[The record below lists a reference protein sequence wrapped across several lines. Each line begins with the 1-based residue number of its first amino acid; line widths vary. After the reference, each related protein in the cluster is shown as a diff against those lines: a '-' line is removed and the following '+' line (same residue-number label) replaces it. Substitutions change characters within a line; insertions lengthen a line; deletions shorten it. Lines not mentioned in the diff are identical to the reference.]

1 MNRLIII
8 LTAILLSLPA
18 GAARRPAKR
27 TAADNRTNLTA
38 AEQAFYAYDFDLA
51 DEKLSQYLARR
62 SKADEEKDMTDGED
76 WAERLGAMITLGKS
90 MLDRVENVEIIDSV
104 NVPYEGFIGAL
115 RLARSA
121 GRITDEEAIARIVNE
136 ETLERMGLAYLTGTA
151 FVTEN
156 GEDVLWAAADTASN
170 SAALY
175 ESLRLAD
182 GTWEEPRKMF
192 DYSSVFGS
200 EDNGNVSMPFLMNDG
215 VTLYFAADGPES
227 LGGLDIFLTRNDGGG
242 FLQPSNIGM
251 PYNSPFNDYLYAID
265 EENGVGWWVT
275 DRNELQ
281 DSVTVYTFIPKEV
294 RVNYSVDLPDL
305 ASRARVTSIADTQTG
320 EDRSA
325 LLRRLRNG
333 SGTSESEAR
342 REFDFALPD
351 GRVLHRLSDFS
362 SPMAR
367 NAMKDYLRALKEEDK
382 LRGEL
387 DGLRWRYGAGDRSVS
402 REILSLEDRLE
413 RMRANLTDL
422 SNRVVTAEN

>member
-1 MNRLIII
+1 
-8 LTAILLSLPA
+8 
-18 GAARRPAKR
+18 
-27 TAADNRTNLTA
+27 
-38 AEQAFYAYDFDLA
+38 
-51 DEKLSQYLARR
+51 
-62 SKADEEKDMTDGED
+62 
-76 WAERLGAMITLGKS
+76 
-90 MLDRVENVEIIDSV
+90 
-104 NVPYEGFIGAL
+104 
-115 RLARSA
+115 
-121 GRITDEEAIARIVNE
+121 
-136 ETLERMGLAYLTGTA
+136 
-151 FVTEN
+151 
-156 GEDVLWAAADTASN
+156 
-170 SAALY
+170 
-175 ESLRLAD
+175 
-182 GTWEEPRKMF
+182 
-192 DYSSVFGS
+192 
-200 EDNGNVSMPFLMNDG
+200 
-215 VTLYFAADGPES
+215 
-227 LGGLDIFLTRNDGGG
+227 
-242 FLQPSNIGM
+242 M

-387 DGLRWRYGAGDRSVS
+387 DGLRRRYGAGDRSVS

>member
-8 LTAILLSLPA
+8 VTAILLSLPA

-192 DYSSVFGS
+192 DYSGVFGS

-215 VTLYFAADGPES
+215 VTLYFAADGP
-227 LGGLDIFLTRNDGGG
+227 
-242 FLQPSNIGM
+242 
-251 PYNSPFNDYLYAID
+251 
-265 EENGVGWWVT
+265 
-275 DRNELQ
+275 
-281 DSVTVYTFIPKEV
+281 
-294 RVNYSVDLPDL
+294 RVWAVS
-305 ASRARVTSIADTQTG
+305 TS
-320 EDRSA
+320 S
-325 LLRRLRNG
+325 
-333 SGTSESEAR
+333 
-342 REFDFALPD
+342 
-351 GRVLHRLSDFS
+351 
-362 SPMAR
+362 
-367 NAMKDYLRALKEEDK
+367 
-382 LRGEL
+382 
-387 DGLRWRYGAGDRSVS
+387 
-402 REILSLEDRLE
+402 
-413 RMRANLTDL
+413 
-422 SNRVVTAEN
+422 